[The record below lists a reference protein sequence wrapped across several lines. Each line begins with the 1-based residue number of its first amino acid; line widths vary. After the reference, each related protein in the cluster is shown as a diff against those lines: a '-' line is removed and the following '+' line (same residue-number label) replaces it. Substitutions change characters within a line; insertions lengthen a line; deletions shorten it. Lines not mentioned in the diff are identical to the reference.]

1 MSLTEEEKDIIKCY
15 IDFGVNRT
23 VASLFDRLLAENEEL
38 RVEKNDTSN
47 ELILE
52 GTKIYHLQAK
62 LDAIKKATEPF
73 INYYKL
79 AVLWDE
85 GEPFDTTVEID
96 ICSPDPNDN
105 TQYAIL
111 KGDFMRLKEAL
122 DRLIGGKE

>member
-1 MSLTEEEKDIIKCY
+1 MMENLQGFCSCHGDAGSHYMEVVERQTQK
-15 IDFGVNRT
+15 
-23 VASLFDRLLAENEEL
+23 LAA
-38 RVEKNDTSN
+38 
-47 ELILE
+47 
-52 GTKIYHLQAK
+52 LQAQ

-111 KGDFMRLKEAL
+111 KGDFMRLKKAL
-122 DRLIGGKE
+122 DRLIGGER